1 MANKAMAQPIDA
13 EQAPRQAS
21 NIVHLDP
28 VALIA
33 KAIEHAVPVETLER
47 LLAMRA
53 AIAQESAR
61 SAFFTAMARFQAQIP
76 PIQKRQVAKVQTKGG
91 ANFTYHYA
99 DLGDIVTAIRA
110 PLAACELSLS
120 FDTALK
126 DGMLTVIASVH
137 HAQGH
142 SSSSTF
148 AVPLDREA
156 RMSPSQ
162 AMGSALTYARRYA
175 MCAALGIVTAEDDDD
190 AQTTQPAPRTA
201 DRRPPQGQAPATA
214 PTTARPTAAAPTPAA
229 AGGAPQQITEAQH
242 KRLEARIHE
251 LGLDRQ
257 RVKDWVH
264 RAWAVEHLN
273 LIPAVKYDELDRRL
287 DTWADAARVTPT
299 QEQDEERAAIQSETT
314 EKPIEYAAD
323 QEWFAD
329 YDRAAD

>member
-1 MANKAMAQPIDA
+1 MAAKAMAQPIDA
-13 EQAPRQAS
+13 DQSPRQAS

-28 VALIA
+28 AALIA

-53 AIAQESAR
+53 ALAQESAR

-76 PIQKRQVAKVQTKGG
+76 PIQKRQVAKVQTKSGSS
-91 ANFTYHYA
+91 FTYHYA
-99 DLGDIVTAIRA
+99 DLGDIVTAIRPA
-110 PLAACELSLS
+110 LAACELSLS

-126 DGMLTVIASVH
+126 DRMLTVIASVH

-142 SSSSTF
+142 SASSTF
-148 AVPLDREA
+148 SVPLDSET

-190 AQTTQPAPRTA
+190 AQTTQPAPRAA
-201 DRRPPQGQAPATA
+201 DRRPPQGQAPAAA
-214 PTTARPTAAAPTPAA
+214 PTAARPTAAAPTPTAPAA
-229 AGGAPQQITEAQH
+229 APQPISEGQH
-242 KRLEARIHE
+242 KRLEARINE

-257 RVKDWVH
+257 RVKDWVR

-287 DTWADAARVTPT
+287 DTWADVARTT
-299 QEQDEERAAIQSETT
+299 ATSETDEERRAIQEE
-314 EKPIEYAAD
+314 EKPPFGPTEED
-323 QEWFAD
+323 QGWFAD
-329 YDRAAD
+329 YDSAAS